1 MKQIFLCV
9 LSLSLSGAL
18 TGLLLLLIYP
28 AAGKIFS
35 KSWRYYMWLLVVARL
50 LIPVYIETDI
60 SGLLSSHHVREE
72 LTTGEVE
79 KTDLLPV
86 AEEEKGQKAATDQ
99 IVAEQTGDFWQQEKA
114 PADVDWLQMAVYLWG
129 LGVIISLGVK
139 IGGYFRFT
147 HRIRKGWMPV
157 PDRRV
162 QAEAEGLCLKL
173 GMRKPGIYESSMV
186 SGPITVGMG
195 RPVIVLPSGLPSGE
209 RDFDRL
215 PLILHHELVHIKRRD
230 LLYKWLYQ
238 IVLCIHWFN
247 PVLYLVHRKL
257 NADCELSCDETVL
270 SALTG
275 EGKKA
280 YGNVLLD
287 TAERSMKVRRNVLS
301 VTLLEG
307 KEDLKERLKGIVQ
320 YRKGNGFKVMVS
332 VGASVMLL
340 LLSACAGVEVS
351 PDAVPFQISEEPVIV
366 NKNSEAWQV
375 YDDDQLIGEKDI
387 SDQWHMYNYAGGER
401 IICSKMLL
409 NGAASVMIANAPEDI
424 EIQVKSEFD
433 LQKGKF
439 KLVHIDPEGNVSVL
453 NDTGEKTS
461 VGVIMKEGRNVIK
474 LVGQGAKIRDLKVN
488 YDDFREKDFESVFY
502 SQEMEE
508 QENVKAEI
516 EQGNAD
522 KEKVMENLA
531 YLEHETVSRAFA
543 LLLARG
549 ESFDAEELKRVIT
562 YSDGEL
568 SVQYLIEAV
577 ESGTVQP
584 PSALAVSGVKAYL
597 DSDSLARLL
606 LVMGD
611 QLTFELLKDCAP
623 YLGRDQLEMCVKQYM
638 ELGNQLTQEQANK
651 LKPYMNEEALKPLK
665 PLNPLKS
672 D

>member
-1 MKQIFLCV
+1 
-9 LSLSLSGAL
+9 
-18 TGLLLLLIYP
+18 
-28 AAGKIFS
+28 
-35 KSWRYYMWLLVVARL
+35 MWLLVVARL
-50 LIPVYIETDI
+50 LIPVYIETDL

-79 KTDLLPV
+79 KADLLPV
-86 AEEEKGQKAATDQ
+86 AEEETGQKIAADQ
-99 IVAEQTGDFWQQEKA
+99 SLTQPTENFQKQEKGL
-114 PADVDWLQMAVYLWG
+114 ADVDWLQMAAYLWG

-139 IGGYFRFT
+139 TGGYFRFT
-147 HRIRKGWMPV
+147 RSIRKGWMPV
-157 PDRRV
+157 SDRRV
-162 QAEAEGLCLKL
+162 QAETESLCLKL

-186 SGPITVGMG
+186 SGPITIGMG
-195 RPVIVLPSGLPSGE
+195 RPAIVLPLGLPSRLPSGE

-247 PVLYLVHRKL
+247 PVLYLVRRRL

-270 SALTG
+270 SVLTG

-301 VTLLEG
+301 VTLLER
-307 KEDLKERLKGIVQ
+307 KEDLKERLKGIIQ
-320 YRKGNGFKVMVS
+320 YQQGNGFKAALSLCVS
-332 VGASVMLL
+332 VMIL
-340 LLSACAGVEVS
+340 LLSACAGVEAS
-351 PDAVPFQISEEPVIV
+351 PDAVPFQISEESVIV

-375 YDDDQLIGEKDI
+375 YDDDRLIGEKDI

-409 NGAASVMIANAPEDI
+409 NGAVSVMIANASEDM

-439 KLVHIDPEGNVSVL
+439 KLVHVDPEGNVSVL

-461 VGVIMKEGRNVIK
+461 VGVIMKEGRNVLK

-531 YLEHETVSRAFA
+531 YLERETASRAFA
-543 LLLARG
+543 ILLARG
-549 ESFDAEELKRVIT
+549 ESFDAEELKKIII
-562 YSDGEL
+562 YSDAEL

-577 ESGTVQP
+577 ESGAVQP
-584 PSALAVSGVKAYL
+584 PSELAVSGIKAYL
-597 DSDSLARLL
+597 DSESLARLL
-606 LVMGD
+606 MVMGD

-638 ELGNQLTQEQANK
+638 ELGNQLTQEQADK
-651 LKPYMNEEALKPLK
+651 LKPYMGEEALKPLK
-665 PLNPLKS
+665 PLKPLKS
-672 D
+672 V